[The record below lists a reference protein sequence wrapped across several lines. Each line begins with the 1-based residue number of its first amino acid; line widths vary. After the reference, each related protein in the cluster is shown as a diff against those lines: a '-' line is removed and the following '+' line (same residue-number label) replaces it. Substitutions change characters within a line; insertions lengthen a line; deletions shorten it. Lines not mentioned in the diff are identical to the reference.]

1 VTRGWQIGSGRS
13 VSVCFN
19 SLRLRRAWRHDDGSV
34 GLGGVLWMPAQV
46 PHTIANLSEAL
57 NIQANHHE
65 AADRCCAITLAARV
79 PARWAAPE
87 KVLVRAAD

>member
-1 VTRGWQIGSGRS
+1 
-13 VSVCFN
+13 
-19 SLRLRRAWRHDDGSV
+19 
-34 GLGGVLWMPAQV
+34 MPAQV

>member
-1 VTRGWQIGSGRS
+1 MVDELPHRLERGQPI
-13 VSVCFN
+13 CFVQPRE
-19 SLRLRRAWRHDDGSV
+19 LIEELALEHRLVAIAHDMCGIV
-34 GLGGVLWMPAQV
+34 VHELTPA
-46 PHTIANLSEAL
+46 AL

-65 AADRCCAITLAARV
+65 AADRCCATTLAARV